1 MVPSAVTSIFRLNV
15 ISLPIPPLRERKED
29 LRELVEWFCEKISR
43 ALKRNCVKFSD
54 SALSHMENYDWPGNV
69 RELEN
74 IVERTINLTEA
85 DVINDKDLPDEL
97 QNSVCSALAVH
108 DGRTKS
114 YNLKDSEKMIIERCL
129 MEKKGNLRQV
139 AIALNLSRG
148 ALYNKLKRY
157 DIEANE
163 YRKHNPEC

>member
-1 MVPSAVTSIFRLNV
+1 
-15 ISLPIPPLRERKED
+15 
-29 LRELVEWFCEKISR
+29 
-43 ALKRNCVKFSD
+43 
-54 SALSHMENYDWPGNV
+54 MENYDWPGNV

-108 DGRTKS
+108 DGRTKN

-129 MEKKGNLRQV
+129 MEKKVICDRL
-139 AIALNLSRG
+139 LSH
-148 ALYNKLKRY
+148 LIFHVEHFTIN
-157 DIEANE
+157 
-163 YRKHNPEC
+163 